1 MIISRL
7 RRTGQRGSVTIE
19 LALVTALFLLP
30 LTVGSVD
37 MLFVLTQRFQMHR
50 ALQSLYFY
58 AWTNPNNA
66 NNQGAVTSALN
77 TAAANTIA
85 NVTLATAP
93 VTTYDCASNQQSTN
107 PSPPTTSK
115 PSCSSS
121 NPLQTFVTYSITATV
136 NLPVPIP
143 GFTSA
148 YPLDLSGTIQI
159 S

>member
-1 MIISRL
+1 MRRL

-58 AWTNPNNA
+58 AWANPNNA
-66 NNQGAVTSALN
+66 NNQGQVSNALSV
-77 TAAANTIA
+77 AAQNTIA
-85 NVTLATAP
+85 DVTLATAP
-93 VTTYDCASNQQSTN
+93 VTTYDCASNQQSSN
-107 PSPPTTSK
+107 PSPPSSNQ

-121 NPLQTFVTYSITATV
+121 DPLQTFETYSIQATV

-143 GFTSA
+143 GFASA
-148 YPLDLSGTIQI
+148 YPLHLTGTIQV

>member
-1 MIISRL
+1 MRRL

-58 AWTNPNNA
+58 AWANPNNA
-66 NNQGAVTSALN
+66 NNHSQVSNALSV
-77 TAAANTIA
+77 AAQNTIS
-85 NVTLATAP
+85 NVSLSSLAP
-93 VTTYDCASNQQSTN
+93 SYDCASNQQSSN
-107 PSPPTTSK
+107 PSPPSSNQ

-121 NPLQTFVTYSITATV
+121 NPLQTFETYSIQATV

-143 GFTSA
+143 GFASA
-148 YPLDLSGTIQI
+148 YPLHLTGTIQV